1 MVHYNYIHAISF
13 AYIQRS
19 VRCESKNMVGAA
31 GALVDRPLPHRDA
44 REPVEGRG
52 RLAEAEIVV
61 LQQCR
66 LEHILQDDLRLGGRR
81 GCLEAT

>member
-1 MVHYNYIHAISF
+1 MGHYNYIHAILL
-13 AYIQRS
+13 AYLHRL
-19 VRCESKNMVGAA
+19 VRCELKNMVGAA
-31 GALVDRPLPHRDA
+31 GALVDRPLPHRHA
-44 REPVEGRG
+44 REPVESRG